1 MGDTLYSNMASNQ
14 TATTRPP
21 QSPSNY
27 GEDTDDSGCPS
38 SLCDD
43 ELLALLGDEYTRRVL
58 QAVTEKRRNGQEIM
72 DAADVSKATVYRRVE
87 KLQNAGLVESEMVV
101 NLDGHHHEE
110 YYAVIE
116 RADISLTPDGI
127 EISLVPDESVATD

>member
-1 MGDTLYSNMASNQ
+1 MASNQ

-27 GEDTDDSGCPS
+27 GDETEEDRCLS
-38 SLCDD
+38 SLSDD

-58 QAVTEKRRNGQEIM
+58 QAVTEKRRSGREIM
-72 DAADVSKATVYRRVE
+72 DAADVSKATVYRRLE
-87 KLQNAGLVESEMVV
+87 KLQDAGLVESEMVV
-101 NLDGHHHEE
+101 DLDGHHHEE

-127 EISLVPDESVATD
+127 EISLVPDESPETD

>member
-1 MGDTLYSNMASNQ
+1 MASNQ
-14 TATTRPP
+14 MATTRPP

-27 GEDTDDSGCPS
+27 GDETDGKGPS
-38 SLCDD
+38 SLSDD

-58 QAVTEKRRNGQEIM
+58 QAVTEKRRSGREIM
-72 DAADVSKATVYRRVE
+72 DAAEVSKATVYRRLE
-87 KLQNAGLVESEMVV
+87 KLQDAGLVESEMVV
-101 NLDGHHHEE
+101 DLDGHHHEE

-127 EISLVPDESVATD
+127 DVSLVPEESVETD